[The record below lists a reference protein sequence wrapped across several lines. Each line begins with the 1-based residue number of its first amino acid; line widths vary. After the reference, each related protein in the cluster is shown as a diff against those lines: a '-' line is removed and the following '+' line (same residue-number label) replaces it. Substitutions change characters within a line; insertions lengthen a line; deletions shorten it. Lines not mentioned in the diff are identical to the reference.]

1 MAENIAH
8 VAMNTLL
15 WEAAVMLLVIGFV
28 EMGIGKNEPRDF
40 GIVLLS
46 GAIMETIAM
55 AFVISA
61 GDIFGATVAAAFIL
75 LLWFLGIALILGG
88 TNRMAINHTVW
99 FTGVVFLGFTMFTLQ
114 HGLMTLSVAFG
125 LLAPMCWLLSA
136 ANYTG
141 IRILGKIA
149 GALSFID
156 AWIFFAMAFANATGM
171 ITLP

>member
-1 MAENIAH
+1 MSENLAH

-28 EMGIGKNEPRDF
+28 EMGIGKNEPKDF
-40 GIVLLS
+40 GIVLFS

-55 AFVISA
+55 VFVILG
-61 GDIFGATVAAAFIL
+61 GDIFGATVAAAFIM

-88 TNRMAINHTVW
+88 TNRMAINHAVW
-99 FTGVVFLGFTMFTLQ
+99 FTGVLFLGFTLFAFQ
-114 HGLMTLSVAFG
+114 IGHMTLAAALG
-125 LLAPMCWLLSA
+125 LLVLVTWLLSL

-141 IRILGKIA
+141 NHTFGKVA

-156 AWIFFAMAFANATGM
+156 AWIFLAMAYANVVGIA
-171 ITLP
+171 LP